1 MTRLRLQGLVLVL
14 ATAALLST
22 WAGAANAYIY
32 PDSTRTYAVGHVHSS
47 SSWNA
52 ARATIGVKSGIIGS
66 GDLGSVSFY
75 GFIAEVLW
83 IMPESRSGSVG
94 WCEIGYR
101 RGFKG
106 YDMLTPYWENNL
118 NGQDYTH
125 QVTQVPIA
133 PGDAPEFKIV
143 HYGTGTAWRFYINGN
158 PAKDQFSDYTA
169 DTSFGSTFRWIDA
182 GLEANATDTRLG
194 SSSGWIT
201 ITQIQKSSNAGS
213 TWSFGPAA
221 QLPGF
226 NPSGFDVIQFP
237 DNHGASRTTF
247 GGWRT
252 GPNGSGTPGQNLWN
266 YRNQNA
272 P

>member
-1 MTRLRLQGLVLVL
+1 MTEIRMTRLRLQGLVLVL

-169 DTSFGSTFRWIDA
+169 DT
-182 GLEANATDTRLG
+182 GLMRDSRQMQRTRASVHLR
-194 SSSGWIT
+194 
-201 ITQIQKSSNAGS
+201 AGS
-213 TWSFGPAA
+213 PSHRFRRAATRAARGHLGRQLSFLASIPPA
-221 QLPGF
+221 
-226 NPSGFDVIQFP
+226 SM
-237 DNHGASRTTF
+237 
-247 GGWRT
+247 
-252 GPNGSGTPGQNLWN
+252 
-266 YRNQNA
+266 
-272 P
+272 